1 MTGEPSPPDEL
12 SLDIHRV
19 GVQPRDDGSFA
30 LGIDSSRGL
39 IEGILHPHEGGE
51 AAVVW
56 VSGAIGGVDGPAG
69 KIYETLSTD
78 LLGEGVTSIR
88 LDYRQAGEL
97 EECVL
102 DTIAGVNVLKALG
115 ATRVALVGHSF
126 GGAVVI
132 TAGSLSPMVAC
143 VAALSSQTLGATGAG
158 RLTPRPL
165 LLVHGEEDT
174 RLSANCSRQIFDW
187 AQEPK
192 DLVLY
197 SGAGHGLRECAEE
210 LRTLLKDWLV
220 KQLA

>member
-1 MTGEPSPPDEL
+1 
-12 SLDIHRV
+12 
-19 GVQPRDDGSFA
+19 
-30 LGIDSSRGL
+30 
-39 IEGILHPHEGGE
+39 
-51 AAVVW
+51 
-56 VSGAIGGVDGPAG
+56 
-69 KIYETLSTD
+69 
-78 LLGEGVTSIR
+78 
-88 LDYRQAGEL
+88 
-97 EECVL
+97 
-102 DTIAGVNVLKALG
+102 
-115 ATRVALVGHSF
+115 
-126 GGAVVI
+126 
-132 TAGSLSPMVAC
+132 MVAC